1 MQIPVRLGSGLSQY
15 SGSPRLQLSMPEG
28 TTVAQLIDQLGESYP
43 QMRARLGSTVAVIS
57 GRHASPT
64 ETLSAGEEVA
74 LLIPISGGAI

>member
-1 MQIPVRLGSGLSQY
+1 
-15 SGSPRLQLSMPEG
+15 MPEG